1 MKNFK
6 DIEFKP
12 DIIGGVRGKLEIE
25 NGIMISVVAGK
36 FNYCT
41 PRENS
46 PIDGWSSFEVAVLDS
61 YGSFITKRI
70 VDDAGGD
77 VLGWQSREDINNLI
91 KQIYNYE

>member
-25 NGIMISVVAGK
+25 NGMMISVVAGK

-41 PRENS
+41 PREDS
-46 PIDGWSSFEVAVLDS
+46 PVNGWSSFEVAIFDS
-61 YGSFITKRI
+61 EGNFVTKKI
-70 VDDAGGD
+70 CKDECGN
-77 VLGWQSREDINNLI
+77 VLGWKSREDINDLI
-91 KQIYNYE
+91 TKMYNYE

>member
-25 NGIMISVVAGK
+25 NGMMISVVAGK

-41 PRENS
+41 PREDS
-46 PIDGWSSFEVAVLDS
+46 PVNGWSSFEVAIFDS
-61 YGSFITKRI
+61 EGNFVTKKI
-70 VDDAGGD
+70 CEDECGN
-77 VLGWQSREDINNLI
+77 VLGWKSREDINDLI
-91 KQIYNYE
+91 TKMYNYE